1 MAGAR
6 HAKAVRE
13 PIAVCVQASAG
24 LHKRKTNRGDTVA
37 ISQTKYR
44 IIFPALEKW
53 MVENRFSI
61 AEVARLL
68 NRTPD
73 TVSAWLY
80 GDHEPKLSGV
90 WAMVKLTDIPFEE
103 LFREK

>member
-1 MAGAR
+1 
-6 HAKAVRE
+6 
-13 PIAVCVQASAG
+13 
-24 LHKRKTNRGDTVA
+24 
-37 ISQTKYR
+37 
-44 IIFPALEKW
+44 

-80 GDHEPKLSGV
+80 GDHEPKLSSV
-90 WAMVKLTDIPFEE
+90 WALVKLTDIPFEE